1 MGVSPTCWNI
11 GQNTDLHPFA
21 WTGQNPWA
29 MDLFLPYMNIQRE
42 GRPAFFD
49 VLDFEKKFSQGATS
63 STPLFIDVGG
73 SMGAQC
79 VEFRKRYPNLAGRV
93 ILQDLPVVIEQ
104 VQAKPLPGS
113 ESVEVQPHDFFT
125 PEPIKGIAN
134 WHLQILYNTN

>member
-1 MGVSPTCWNI
+1 
-11 GQNTDLHPFA
+11 
-21 WTGQNPWA
+21 
-29 MDLFLPYMNIQRE
+29 MDLFLPYMNIQIE